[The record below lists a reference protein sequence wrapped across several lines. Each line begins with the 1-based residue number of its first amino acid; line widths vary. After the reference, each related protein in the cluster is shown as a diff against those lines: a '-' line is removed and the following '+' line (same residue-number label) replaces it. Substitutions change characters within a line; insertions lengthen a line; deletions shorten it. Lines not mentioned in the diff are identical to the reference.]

1 MPAKVPATV
10 VTGFLGAGKTTLIR
24 HMLENANGK
33 RIALII
39 NEFGDLGV
47 DGGILK
53 GCDIEGCAEEDV
65 MELSNG
71 CICCTVA
78 EDFVPTMEKLLD
90 RENAPDHIVIETS
103 GLALPQPLVRAF
115 NWPEISTRVTVD
127 GVVTVVD
134 GKAVSEGRFAH
145 DVAAVDAQRAAD
157 ENLDH
162 ETPLSELFEDQVAC
176 ADMIVVNKAD
186 LLGEEETGTLVT
198 RLKGESRDGVQ
209 VVRSTMG
216 ALPIDVLLGQ
226 GIGSESDMDARGEVH
241 HHHHDDHDHHHHDD
255 HDHAHDHHHD
265 HDHDHHHDHHH
276 HHDHDHDAFES
287 FVVTLGEVADPTAFA
302 EKVAD
307 VIRAHDILRLKGFAA
322 VQGKPMRMTLQAVG
336 PRVDT
341 YYDRPF
347 GHDPRETRLVVIG
360 QTGLNRTEIEAA
372 LA

>member
-1 MPAKVPATV
+1 MPAKIPATV

-24 HMLENANGK
+24 HMLENAGGR

-47 DGGILK
+47 DGDILK
-53 GCDIEGCAEEDV
+53 GCGIEGCAEDDV

-78 EDFVPTMEKLLD
+78 EDFIPTMQKLLERD
-90 RENAPDHIVIETS
+90 NAPDHIVIETS

-145 DVAAVDAQRAAD
+145 DVAAVDAQRKLD

-162 ETPLSELFEDQVAC
+162 ETPLSELFEDQMAC
-176 ADMIVVNKAD
+176 ADMIVVNKSD
-186 LLGEEETGTLVT
+186 LLDADEMTALVS
-198 RLKGESRDGVQ
+198 RLRTDSRDGVQ
-209 VVRSTMG
+209 VVTSTMG

-226 GIGSESDMDARGEVH
+226 GIGAEADMESRHELH
-241 HHHHDDHDHHHHDD
+241 HHHHDHDDEHDDDHHDED
-255 HDHAHDHHHD
+255 
-265 HDHDHHHDHHH
+265 H

-287 FVVTLGEVADPTAFA
+287 FVVTRTEIADPAGFA
-302 EKVAD
+302 QQVAD

-322 VQGKPMRMTLQAVG
+322 VSGKPMRLTLQAVG
-336 PRVDT
+336 PRVAT
-341 YYDRPF
+341 YFDQPF
-347 GHDPRETRLVVIG
+347 GSQQRETRLVVIG
-360 QTGLNRTEIEAA
+360 QAGLDRAAIEAA
-372 LA
+372 LCA

>member
-1 MPAKVPATV
+1 MHAKIPATV

-24 HMLENANGK
+24 HLLEHAKGR

-47 DGGILK
+47 DGDLLK
-53 GCDIEGCAEEDV
+53 GCGDETCSEDDI

-78 EDFVPTMEKLLD
+78 DDFIPTMQKLLD

-145 DVAAVDAQRAAD
+145 NTAAVDAQRKLD

-162 ETPLSELFEDQVAC
+162 ETPLSELFEDQIAC

-186 LLGEEETGTLVT
+186 LLGADEADALVA
-198 RLKGESRDGVQ
+198 RLRGAARDGVQ
-209 VVRSTMG
+209 VVKSTMG
-216 ALPIDVLLGQ
+216 ALPVDVLLGQ
-226 GIGSESDMDARGEVH
+226 GIGAEADLDARHEVH
-241 HHHHDDHDHHHHDD
+241 HHHHHDDDDHHDEDHEHSHGHDE
-255 HDHAHDHHHD
+255 
-265 HDHDHHHDHHH
+265 
-276 HHDHDHDAFES
+276 FES
-287 FVVTLGEVADPTAFA
+287 FVVTRPEISDPAQFA
-302 EKVAD
+302 AQVAD

-322 VQGKPMRMTLQAVG
+322 VTGKPMRLTLQAVG

-341 YYDRPF
+341 YFDQPF
-347 GHDPRETRLVVIG
+347 GSAPRQTRLVVIG
-360 QTGLNRTEIEAA
+360 QSGLDRVAIETA
-372 LA
+372 LCA